1 MDWTNISHSIA
12 TLSMD
17 HSIKIFST
25 NGAVLA
31 ESLSNEQSPFTFS
44 KV

>member
-1 MDWTNISHSIA
+1 MDWTMQSHSIA

-17 HSIKIFST
+17 HSIRIFST
-25 NGAVLA
+25 NGQVLA
-31 ESLSNEQSPFTFS
+31 ESLPNEQSPYTFT